1 MKIQAWWN
9 AVTAEAPVAVPRM
22 ATRPA
27 TPSAMP
33 IWRLMTYSADPVAK
47 RSGGSGAV
55 AAPPSEGSMR
65 PTPIPLSRLPGR

>member
-1 MKIQAWWN
+1 MKIQAWWK

-33 IWRLMTYSADPVAK
+33 IWRVMT
-47 RSGGSGAV
+47 
-55 AAPPSEGSMR
+55 
-65 PTPIPLSRLPGR
+65 